1 MSASRRHLRLA
12 LAVLL
17 PATALVLWLLLP
29 DRGNPPP
36 SAPAAPVVPVPP
48 QLHARRVATPESPLL
63 AREEL
68 LTLEGTAA
76 TDLSALAD
84 LTKTY
89 LERPA
94 SPSRPPIGFNEDL
107 ARALTDREA
116 LGDSAIPPD
125 HPILR
130 DGQLIDRWGTPWQV
144 HPLSADVIQLRS
156 AGPDRKL
163 YTADDL
169 VTPQSSSSTFQ

>member
-1 MSASRRHLRLA
+1 MPAPHRHRRIA
-12 LAVLL
+12 LAALL
-17 PATALVLWLLLP
+17 PAAALLLWLL
-29 DRGNPPP
+29 RSTPPP
-36 SAPAAPVVPVPP
+36 TATPAPALSESAPPAPPP
-48 QLHARRVATPESPLL
+48 LRPRRIATPESPLL
-63 AREEL
+63 AYEEL

-89 LERPA
+89 LERPVY
-94 SPSRPPIGFNEDL
+94 PSRAPLGFNEDL

-116 LGDSAIPPD
+116 LGDSAIPPN

-130 DGQLIDRWGTPWQV
+130 DGQLIDRWGTPWQI
-144 HPLSADVIQLRS
+144 HPLAADVIQLRS

-169 VTPQSSSSTFQ
+169 VSP

>member
-1 MSASRRHLRLA
+1 MSAPRRHHRIA
-12 LAVLL
+12 LAALL
-17 PATALVLWLLLP
+17 PAAALLLWLLLP
-29 DRGNPPP
+29 DRTNPPAP
-36 SAPAAPVVPVPP
+36 SAPATPAAPAPP
-48 QLHARRVATPESPLL
+48 ILQARRLATPESPLL
-63 AREEL
+63 AHEEL
-68 LTLEGTAA
+68 LTLEGTPV

-94 SPSRPPIGFNEDL
+94 DPARPPLGFNEDL
-107 ARALTDREA
+107 ARALTDQDA
-116 LGDSAIPPD
+116 LGESAIPRN

-144 HPLSADVIQLRS
+144 HPLSVDILQLRS

-163 YTADDL
+163 YTPDDL
-169 VTPQSSSSTFQ
+169 VTP

>member
-1 MSASRRHLRLA
+1 MSASRHKHRVA
-12 LAVLL
+12 LAALL
-17 PATALVLWLLLP
+17 PAAALLLWLLLP
-29 DRGNPPP
+29 DRANPPP
-36 SAPAAPVVPVPP
+36 STPPAAPVAPAPP
-48 QLHARRVATPESPLL
+48 PLRPRRVATPESPLL
-63 AREEL
+63 AHEEL
-68 LTLEGTAA
+68 LTLEGTPV

-94 SPSRPPIGFNEDL
+94 DPSRAPLGFNEDL
-107 ARALTDREA
+107 ARALTDRDA
-116 LGDSAIPPD
+116 LGDSAIPPN

-144 HPLSADVIQLRS
+144 HPLASDVIQLRS

-163 YTADDL
+163 YTPDDL
-169 VTPQSSSSTFQ
+169 VTPHENQTE

>member
-1 MSASRRHLRLA
+1 MSAPRRKHRVA
-12 LAVLL
+12 LAALL
-17 PATALVLWLLLP
+17 PAALLLWLLLP
-29 DRGNPPP
+29 ERANTPAPTLTESAPPAPPP
-36 SAPAAPVVPVPP
+36 LRP
-48 QLHARRVATPESPLL
+48 RRVATPESPLL
-63 AREEL
+63 AYEEL
-68 LTLEGTAA
+68 LSVEGTPA

-84 LTKTY
+84 LTRTY

-94 SPSRPPIGFNEDL
+94 DPSRAALGFNEDF

-116 LGDSAIPPD
+116 LGDSAIPPN

-144 HPLSADVIQLRS
+144 HPLASDVIQLRS

-163 YTADDL
+163 YTPDDL
-169 VTPQSSSSTFQ
+169 VTPDSPQTP

>member
-1 MSASRRHLRLA
+1 MSAPRRHRLIA
-12 LAVLL
+12 LAALL
-17 PATALVLWLLLP
+17 PAAALLLWLLRSTPLP
-29 DRGNPPP
+29 PAPPAP
-36 SAPAAPVVPVPP
+36 TLTAPAPP
-48 QLHARRVATPESPLL
+48 ASPPLRHRRVATPESPLL
-63 AREEL
+63 AHEEL

-76 TDLSALAD
+76 NDLSALAD

-94 SPSRPPIGFNEDL
+94 DPARPPLGFNEDL
-107 ARALTDREA
+107 ARALTDQDA
-116 LGDSAIPPD
+116 LGDSAIPRN

-144 HPLSADVIQLRS
+144 QPLASDVIQLRS

-163 YTADDL
+163 YTPDDL
-169 VTPQSSSSTFQ
+169 VTP